1 MEDLDAE
8 DLAKE
13 RSIFG
18 NTKSEETES
27 RGALD
32 DEYSDGYQD
41 DEDISMKKQGS
52 GTFYDRNLAKRGSS
66 EPQAPAYTVKRKP
79 NDLYTKKGDESSNK
93 EKQSKRKD
101 AGDNSPDPNDS
112 GDNGEDDSSME

>member
-1 MEDLDAE
+1 
-8 DLAKE
+8 
-13 RSIFG
+13 
-18 NTKSEETES
+18 
-27 RGALD
+27 
-32 DEYSDGYQD
+32 
-41 DEDISMKKQGS
+41 MKKQGS
-52 GTFYDRNLAKRGSS
+52 GTFYDRTPAKRGRW

-101 AGDNSPDPNDS
+101 ACDNSPDPNDS